1 MLTGKVVLNPEPD
14 LMAEGHVDFIM
25 EVLVIIRKML
35 RPGRDEQ
42 EDEFEDEEEEEE
54 TEDVVDKGGLSIKL
68 CVLGTPGRQGKQKL
82 GTEEVCIFLK
92 TRLRKIIQIWML
104 YLCFV
109 KLGDTQ
115 WRDEFPTSTCIN
127 QHM

>member
-1 MLTGKVVLNPEPD
+1 MLTNSAMLTGKVVLNPEPD

-92 TRLRKIIQIWML
+92 KRVRKIIQI
-104 YLCFV
+104 
-109 KLGDTQ
+109 
-115 WRDEFPTSTCIN
+115 
-127 QHM
+127 